1 MKDTNEIKE
10 PVEPAAPVKRK
21 FGGAQPGAGRP
32 KGSKNA
38 VTIENL
44 LMQIAAK
51 NSGRNYEELLVEDFM
66 KARSNG
72 DTQLMLKY
80 HNLILNKV
88 MHNLNKVEVTDSEDA
103 VEAKKAAFAAALAKL
118 TGLAAEDK

>member
-1 MKDTNEIKE
+1 MKDTNEII
-10 PVEPAAPVKRK
+10 EPAPPKRK
-21 FGGAQPGAGRP
+21 FGGVQPGAGRP
-32 KGSKNA
+32 KGSKNV

-44 LMQIAAK
+44 LQQVTLK
-51 NSGRNYEELLVEDFM
+51 NNGRNYEELLVEDFM
-66 KARSNG
+66 EARSNR

-88 MHNLNKVEVTDSEDA
+88 MNSLAKIEVTDSADA

-118 TGLAAEDK
+118 TGITAEDK